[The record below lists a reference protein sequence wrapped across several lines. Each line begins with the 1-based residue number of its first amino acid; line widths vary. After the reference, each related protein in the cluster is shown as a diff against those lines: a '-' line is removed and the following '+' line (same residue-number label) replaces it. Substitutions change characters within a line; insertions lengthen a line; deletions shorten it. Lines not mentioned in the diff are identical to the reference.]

1 MCEKKSKVIPGKWL
15 YNLKDVARAKG
26 VSNHWL
32 AFKTG
37 LSYDRIIAIR
47 GINGKATPEE
57 IELIAKVLGVTAD
70 ELGGEDVRRP
80 RAKNKGL
87 SRPAYRLTQLGAV
100 LRSKK
105 ITRKAFALQLN
116 IRATTVAAICQGQNK
131 LTWQEVQQIAQ
142 LLSIEPEE
150 LGYYETSSRSDLK
163 NWRKARI
170 GGK

>member
-1 MCEKKSKVIPGKWL
+1 MAGFYLTKLKEFIEKIGGVNSLALLSDLNIKTIYS
-15 YNLKDVARAKG
+15 YQSLKAKAS
-26 VSNHWL
+26 VRSTQ
-32 AFKTG
+32 K
-37 LSYDRIIAIR
+37 
-47 GINGKATPEE
+47 
-57 IELIAKVLGVTAD
+57 IAKALGVTVDA
-70 ELGGEDVRRP
+70 LGGEDVRRP
-80 RAKNKGL
+80 RVKDEGL

-116 IRATTVAAICQGQNK
+116 IRATTLAAICQGQNK

-142 LLSIEPEE
+142 LLSVEPEE

-163 NWRKARI
+163 NWRKARV